1 MGGGASLAP
10 ALPALRSPLPAACI
24 YGTGVDLLSLTRFA
38 SLLARSRASAAVAS
52 PHARIGRSERLARR
66 ILCDEE
72 LADWQRLDDAR
83 HDRVRWLACRCAA
96 QVHVVGFH

>member
-10 ALPALRSPLPAACI
+10 ALPALRSPLPAACL

-38 SLLARSRASAAVAS
+38 SLLARSRASAAVSS
-52 PHARIGRSERLARR
+52 PHARLGRSERLARR

-72 LADWQRLDDAR
+72 LADWQRLEAR

-96 QVHVVGFH
+96 CVHVVSFH